1 MKLKTLF
8 GKTAENLN
16 EMSILFTVFG
26 ALPPWEYHAGGVHAR
41 VADQAF

>member
-16 EMSILFTVFG
+16 KMNILFSVFG
-26 ALPPWEYHAGGVHAR
+26 ALPRGNTTGNIAR
-41 VADQAF
+41 YLF